1 MDKRKLRITS
11 RVFDVVK
18 VHFPETK
25 LRVHRRIEQECSK
38 ENISVKEAIFLATCL
53 EAKR

>member
-25 LRVHRRIEQECSK
+25 EFIDE
-38 ENISVKEAIFLATCL
+38 
-53 EAKR
+53 